1 MKLEFYFVVV
11 CVETIVH
18 YELFSVHEGAKKKK
32 TDVFFVDV
40 ACLTDFDWLDILF
53 RFLRQPGRKYEMK
66 EIKCDWDVP

>member
-1 MKLEFYFVVV
+1 MNEIGILLCCCLCWDYILLVFMKER
-11 CVETIVH
+11 
-18 YELFSVHEGAKKKK
+18 KKKND
-32 TDVFFVDV
+32 DVFFVDV